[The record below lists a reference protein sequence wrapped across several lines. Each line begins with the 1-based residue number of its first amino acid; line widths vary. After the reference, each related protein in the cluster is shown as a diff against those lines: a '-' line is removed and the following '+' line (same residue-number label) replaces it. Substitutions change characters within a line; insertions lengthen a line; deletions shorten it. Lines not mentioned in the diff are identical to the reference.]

1 MLPSNESNNANNPDG
16 KKPKEINEKL
26 RQYVMESMQENG
38 IDPTQFPIHKIDPGR
53 KNNKE
58 QPQKENENPGKEHL
72 EDVGEPLIKEAAP
85 GEDLTQIDESLV
97 PVEGLNF
104 VAQKLP
110 ERKKPGLGTKI
121 RNWLSYYTGKTIGKI
136 GGFFATLGK
145 GIADLFKKG
154 PGTFGGIRNGMRGSS
169 RFREKTNSN
178 VIPGWN
184 GATFEEVTGP
194 DDQVNVDFRR
204 VPDVWSLPIAENATE
219 GDDKDK
225 SAKPR
230 DPVISVYVTQTSDKY
245 TASNEGTGHSGIG
258 IEYSRY
264 SAKAGRWQRYK
275 VRFGYAMKGG
285 GGSVTAKLAVTG
297 YNNATIPGMITNES
311 NRAYDISRS
320 YPAKPKQVSNVLRAA
335 ESYAEQG
342 GYNAYTRNCTTFAK
356 EMIVD
361 VAKIKGAESVFAK
374 ENVTTDAKTD
384 AKLFGAAAIA
394 PIFKAEMENGFEKIR
409 GKKDLDYQN
418 FGNEMVTKD
427 EYERYKNS
435 LKLFSKRSSET
446 YSPNAVGENLMRAE
460 GGKAG
465 QIGKNS
471 VINLNKLSHFSNESH
486 LSAMVRL
493 LALSFYDLKNVIEG
507 ITPKDIE
514 KPQEFENLIKEL
526 DFSDFKTKLNKLI
539 PDYQNKN
546 NENQFKQS
554 DLVNGRT
561 MMTDMI
567 KNLNKLL
574 FKYYQ
579 NDKRIQPLILHN
591 IDILNNVISLI
602 DHAYRTTQK
611 KDLNVEDSDLGD
623 LKSNFSDKFYYFK
636 NDKKSYGITST
647 GYEAWLQI
655 YKTPQAAME
664 KIMEYKNLEEKHKKG
679 ILSPREKRD
688 FYSFCR
694 IINLAS
700 DFVTSHNYMM
710 DKEEY
715 NQQDVDY
722 AFSLAKKERPND
734 GTDFDL
740 FEKQKDNDNT
750 MSEMTDPN
758 ASAGRTYQ
766 MLIMKTVFGGMKG
779 RFKELYNGNFDAK
792 EAAAWL
798 DNDAANCVKN
808 HEKEMTMILLG
819 LKHTIDEPDKE
830 KLEAGFTNLLTRWLS
845 QLFRTNTYKDGYK
858 AIVTALQKAD
868 STVMKE
874 TGKLITRVMSEEQ
887 KSKEN
892 TDN

>member
-1 MLPSNESNNANNPDG
+1 
-16 KKPKEINEKL
+16 
-26 RQYVMESMQENG
+26 
-38 IDPTQFPIHKIDPGR
+38 
-53 KNNKE
+53 
-58 QPQKENENPGKEHL
+58 
-72 EDVGEPLIKEAAP
+72 
-85 GEDLTQIDESLV
+85 
-97 PVEGLNF
+97 
-104 VAQKLP
+104 
-110 ERKKPGLGTKI
+110 
-121 RNWLSYYTGKTIGKI
+121 
-136 GGFFATLGK
+136 
-145 GIADLFKKG
+145 
-154 PGTFGGIRNGMRGSS
+154 MRGSS

-245 TASNEGTGHSGIG
+245 TVSNEGTGHSGIG

-285 GGSVTAKLAVTG
+285 GGSATAKLAVTG
-297 YNNATIPGMITNES
+297 YNNATIPGMITNEN
-311 NRAYDISRS
+311 NRGYDISRS

-335 ESYAEQG
+335 ETYAEQG

-394 PIFKAEMENGFEKIR
+394 PIFKAEMENGFEKMR
-409 GKKDLDYQN
+409 EKKDLDYQN
-418 FGNEMVTKD
+418 FDNEMVTRD

-446 YSPNAVGENLMRAE
+446 YSPNGVAENLKRAE

-465 QIGKNS
+465 QIGKYGA
-471 VINLNKLSHFSNESH
+471 INPNNLIHFRNESH
-486 LSAMVRL
+486 LSAAVRL
-493 LALSFYDLKNVIEG
+493 LAHSFQDLYKKMAE
-507 ITPKDIE
+507 ITPVEIKLPEDF
-514 KPQEFENLIKEL
+514 QNLINEL
-526 DFSDFKTKLNKLI
+526 DYTKFQKNLNMLF
-539 PDYQNKN
+539 PDYQDKKI
-546 NENQFKQS
+546 ENQFKQS
-554 DLVNGRT
+554 DLVKGRT

-567 KNLNKLL
+567 KKLNKLL
-574 FKYYQ
+574 FKYYE

-591 IDILNNVISLI
+591 IDILNNVITLI
-602 DHAYRTTQK
+602 DEAYRKTQN

-623 LKSNFSDKFYYFK
+623 LKSNFSDKFYNFTNI
-636 NDKKSYGITST
+636 NDSKKYGISSS
-647 GYEAWLQI
+647 GFEAWIQI

-664 KIMEYKNLEEKHKKG
+664 KLMEYTYLAQKTKNRQELSQEETKA
-679 ILSPREKRD
+679 LNS
-688 FYSFCR
+688 FYR
-694 IINLAS
+694 INSLAS
-700 DFVTSHNYMM
+700 DFVSSHNYMM
-710 DKEEY
+710 DKEKY

-722 AFSLAKKERPND
+722 AFSLAKKERPNK
-734 GTDFDL
+734 GIDFDL
-740 FEKQKDNDNT
+740 FEKQEDNDTT
-750 MSEMTDPN
+750 MSEMKNPN
-758 ASAGRTYQ
+758 ASAGSTYQ

-779 RFKELYNGNFDAK
+779 RFKQLYNDKYDAK

>member
-1 MLPSNESNNANNPDG
+1 M
-16 KKPKEINEKL
+16 KKKTKEINEKL

-38 IDPTQFPIHKIDPGR
+38 IDPTQFPVHKIDPGR
-53 KNNKE
+53 KNNDE

-72 EDVGEPLIKEAAP
+72 EDAGEPLIKEEAP
-85 GEDLTQIDESLV
+85 DEDLTQIDKSLE
-97 PVEGLNF
+97 PVKGLGF
-104 VAQKLP
+104 VTQKLS
-110 ERKKPGLGTKI
+110 ERKKPGFGTKI
-121 RNWLSYYTGKTIGKI
+121 RNWLSYYTGKTLGKI

-169 RFREKTNSN
+169 RFKNKENPN
-178 VIPGWN
+178 AIPGWN

-245 TASNEGTGHSGIG
+245 TVSNEGTGHSGIG

-285 GGSVTAKLAVTG
+285 GGSATAKLAVTG
-297 YNNATIPGMITNES
+297 YNNATIPGMITNEN
-311 NRAYDISRS
+311 NRGYDISRS

-335 ESYAEQG
+335 ETYAEQG

-418 FGNEMVTKD
+418 FDNEMVTRD

-446 YSPNAVGENLMRAE
+446 YSPNGVAENLKRAE

-465 QIGKNS
+465 QIGKYGA
-471 VINLNKLSHFSNESH
+471 INPNNLIHFRNESH
-486 LSAMVRL
+486 LSAAVRL
-493 LALSFYDLKNVIEG
+493 LAHSFQDLYKKMAE
-507 ITPKDIE
+507 ITPVEIKLPEDF
-514 KPQEFENLIKEL
+514 QNLINEL
-526 DFSDFKTKLNKLI
+526 DYTKFQKNLNMLF
-539 PDYQNKN
+539 PDYQDKKI
-546 NENQFKQS
+546 ENQFKQS
-554 DLVNGRT
+554 DLVKGRT

-567 KNLNKLL
+567 KKLNKLL
-574 FKYYQ
+574 FKYYE

-591 IDILNNVISLI
+591 IDILNNVITLI
-602 DHAYRTTQK
+602 DEAYRKTQN

-623 LKSNFSDKFYYFK
+623 LKSNFSDKFYNFTNI
-636 NDKKSYGITST
+636 NDSKKYGISSS
-647 GYEAWLQI
+647 GFEAWIQI

-664 KIMEYKNLEEKHKKG
+664 KLMEYTYLAQKTKNRQELSQEETKA
-679 ILSPREKRD
+679 LNS
-688 FYSFCR
+688 FYR
-694 IINLAS
+694 INSLAS
-700 DFVTSHNYMM
+700 DFVSSHNYMM
-710 DKEEY
+710 DKEKY

-722 AFSLAKKERPND
+722 AFSLAKKERPNK
-734 GTDFDL
+734 GIDFDL
-740 FEKQKDNDNT
+740 FEKQEDNDTT
-750 MSEMTDPN
+750 MSEMKNPN
-758 ASAGRTYQ
+758 ASAGSTYQ

-779 RFKELYNGNFDAK
+779 RFKQLYNDKYDAK

-819 LKHTIDEPDKE
+819 LKHTTDKPDKE
-830 KLEAGFTNLLTRWLS
+830 NLEAGFTNLLTRWLF
-845 QLFRTNTYKDGYK
+845 QLFRTETQTDDYKV
-858 AIVTALQKAD
+858 IVTALQNAG
-868 STVMKE
+868 SAVMKE
-874 TGKLITRVMSEEQ
+874 TGKLITRVMNEE
-887 KSKEN
+887 
-892 TDN
+892 